1 MLNKLNKLQ
10 KDNQDLIAQLKANIA
25 KMEDFVD
32 EVSADDYAVALVQY
46 NQMRDCVSQYEQ
58 KAEYYTR
65 FVRENLEAQ
74 DISDKYTSIEV
85 DGVKQYV
92 KKESAEELQNDFLLW
107 LERTG
112 RTDGLT
118 QEEEL

>member
-1 MLNKLNKLQ
+1 MLNKLNKIAEENKQL
-10 KDNQDLIAQLKANIA
+10 LAQLKANIA
-25 KMEDFVD
+25 EMEDFID
-32 EVSADDYAVALVQY
+32 DVSADGYDVALVQY

-74 DISDKYTSIEV
+74 DISNKYTSIEV

-92 KKESAEELQNDFLLW
+92 KKESAEELQSDFVLW
-107 LERTG
+107 LERTD
-112 RTDGLT
+112 RTEDLT
-118 QEEEL
+118 EEEL